1 MEHTADCIMDIEDL
15 RYHEITKKIDDS
27 MDVIEKIVVKL
38 SDIHGGDSGIRP
50 KMVLDM
56 LATDIGEEN
65 GDFIYDGLDRR
76 NNRRAIKKYFDN
88 AVGKI
93 RNKVKF

>member
-1 MEHTADCIMDIEDL
+1 MDWEDL

-27 MDVIEKIVVKL
+27 MEIIEKIVIKL
-38 SDIHGGDSGIRP
+38 NEVHGGDAGIRP

-56 LATDIGEEN
+56 LAVEIKEEN